1 MGNDIAESLG
11 CIGIGSKEDKKLRRN
26 EIYFNERRY
35 KTVAEKSASWKFHHL
50 GVVVKDLDKAIEY
63 YQSLGIGPFVS
74 NPSEVATDRK
84 VYGKPANIKLKGAE
98 AHLGPIKF
106 ELIQPV
112 EGESV
117 QKEFLES
124 KGEGMNH
131 IGFVVNDLEKEV
143 RKLEEKGFSVISSG
157 KIPPS
162 GGFAYVGTNKVG
174 GVVIELIKKK

>member
-1 MGNDIAESLG
+1 MGKNKTEESG
-11 CIGIGSKEDKKLRRN
+11 
-26 EIYFNERRY
+26 
-35 KTVAEKSASWKFHHL
+35 SWKFDHVG
-50 GVVVKDLDKAIEY
+50 GVVRDLDKAIEY
-63 YQSLGIGPFVS
+63 FQSLGIGPFVS
-74 NPSEVATDRK
+74 NPSEVAMDRK

-131 IGFVVNDLEKEV
+131 IGFVVNDLDKEV
-143 RKLEEKGFSVISSG
+143 TKLEEKGLKVISSG

-174 GVVIELIKKK
+174 GVIIELIKKK

>member
-1 MGNDIAESLG
+1 MEKIL
-11 CIGIGSKEDKKLRRN
+11 
-26 EIYFNERRY
+26 
-35 KTVAEKSASWKFHHL
+35 AEKSPSWKFDHV
-50 GVVVKDLDKAIEY
+50 GAVVKDLDKAIEY
-63 YQSLGIGPFVS
+63 FQSLGIGPFIA
-74 NPSEVATDRK
+74 NPSKVATDRK

-117 QKEFLES
+117 QKEFLMN
-124 KGEGMNH
+124 KGEGVNH
-131 IGFVVNDLEKEV
+131 IGFIVDDLDKEV
-143 RKLEEKGFSVISSG
+143 TKLEEKGFKVISSG

>member
-1 MGNDIAESLG
+1 M
-11 CIGIGSKEDKKLRRN
+11 KP
-26 EIYFNERRY
+26 
-35 KTVAEKSASWKFHHL
+35 TSWTFHHV
-50 GVVVKDLDKAIEY
+50 GVVVRDLDKAMKY
-63 YQSLGIGPFVS
+63 FQSIGIGPFTA

-98 AHLGPIKF
+98 AQLGPIKF

-117 QKEFLES
+117 QKEFLEN

-131 IGFVVNDLEKEV
+131 IGFIVDDLETEV
-143 RKLEEKGFSVISSG
+143 RKLEKKGFSVISSG

-174 GVVIELIKKK
+174 GVIIELIKKK

>member
-1 MGNDIAESLG
+1 M
-11 CIGIGSKEDKKLRRN
+11 
-26 EIYFNERRY
+26 
-35 KTVAEKSASWKFHHL
+35 KSSSWKFDHV
-50 GVVVKDLDKAIEY
+50 GAVVRDLDKAMKY
-63 YQSLGIGPFVS
+63 FQSMGIGPFTT

-117 QKEFLES
+117 QKEFLKS

-131 IGFVVNDLEKEV
+131 IGFIVDDLETEV
-143 RKLEEKGFSVISSG
+143 KKLEEMGFSVISSG

-174 GVVIELIKKK
+174 GVIIELIKKK